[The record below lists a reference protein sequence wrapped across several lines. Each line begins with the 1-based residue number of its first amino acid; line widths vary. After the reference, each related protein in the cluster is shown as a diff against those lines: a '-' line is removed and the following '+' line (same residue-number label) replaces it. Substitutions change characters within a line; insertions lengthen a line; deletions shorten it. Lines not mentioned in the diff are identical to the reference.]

1 MADSTRPSP
10 SILGL
15 LTDEMH
21 PLRESARWVEY
32 RPPPRPR
39 HAEESNYYLPS
50 RELQEA
56 LELAIALGDPLL
68 LTGKPGTGKTQLA
81 WYAKDALGLDEV
93 IEVHVRTTTTAQS
106 LKYAFDAVQYFQWAA
121 AREGLEPLS
130 EEETERRLGLSGLS
144 DQARLKARFLTP
156 GPLWEAL
163 VSERPRILLIDEI
176 DKAPRDFPNDLLR
189 ELDRLEFEIP
199 EIPEGESG
207 VPEGGRVALR
217 RVMGCAPGLAPL
229 VVITSNVE
237 RQLPAPFLRR
247 CVYFDIDFPSK
258 ARLLEILRSRGDDG
272 AQLLQVLPGGAEAL
286 PELAVDLFLA
296 LREEPNLSRY
306 PSTSELIDWV
316 QALRLS
322 LQPDRVAAA
331 LTELWRARDSARGT
345 LRASPELGWAQLPA
359 ISCLI
364 KLREDLVRLKVKQE
378 ARAWGT

>member
-176 DKAPRDFPNDLLR
+176 DKAPRDFPNDLLH
-189 ELDRLEFEIP
+189 ELDQMSFE
-199 EIPEGESG
+199 
-207 VPEGGRVALR
+207 VPELADGGGKAPTVPPRPKEEARGTARKASR
-217 RVMGCAPGLAPL
+217 RP
-229 VVITSNVE
+229 VVIITSNSE
-237 RQLPAPFLRR
+237 YRMPPAFLRR
-247 CVYFDIDFPSK
+247 CLYHHIERPDERALIQMVTRRVEGGQLGP
-258 ARLLEILRSRGDDG
+258 LDDTLI
-272 AQLLQVLPGGAEAL
+272 AA
-286 PELAVDLFLA
+286 AVRRFLT
-296 LREEPNLSRY
+296 LREDGRLDKPPE
-306 PSTSELIDWV
+306 TSELLAWCRALSFFSGIDEG
-316 QALRLS
+316 ALVGAPLS
-322 LQPDRVAAA
+322 SLKGVEALVKLEADRRT
-331 LTELWRARDSARGT
+331 LGLIPEPLRGGS
-345 LRASPELGWAQLPA
+345 RG
-359 ISCLI
+359 
-364 KLREDLVRLKVKQE
+364 
-378 ARAWGT
+378 